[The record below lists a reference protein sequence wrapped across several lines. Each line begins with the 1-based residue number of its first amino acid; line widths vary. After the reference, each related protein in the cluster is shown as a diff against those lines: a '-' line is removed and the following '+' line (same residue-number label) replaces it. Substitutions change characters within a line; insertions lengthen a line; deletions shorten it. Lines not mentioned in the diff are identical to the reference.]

1 MIYIRQIGQ
10 KYQMYHDLD
19 QIDRRERDRDIDKIE
34 RTDRRID
41 HDIGQMD
48 RKVDQENYDL
58 DQIARS
64 D

>member
-1 MIYIRQIGQ
+1 
-10 KYQMYHDLD
+10 MYHDP
-19 QIDRRERDRDIDKIE
+19 DKIE

-48 RKVDQENYDL
+48 RKMDQENHDL

-64 D
+64 DSSYRSLSRSDRSDR